1 MYYAI
6 TTTRDNRQRIIA
18 LEQEAEQYLAL
29 LVEAHTNPV
38 SQQTFNYND
47 RSWLNAQQGLE
58 QYLTQPLGKDRVI
71 TGIITDDM
79 VEL

>member
-6 TTTRDNRQRIIA
+6 TTTIDNRQRIIA

-29 LVEAHTNPV
+29 LVEAHMNPV
-38 SQQTFNYND
+38 SMSNMNYTD
-47 RSWLNAQQGLE
+47 ISWLNAQQAFRP
-58 QYLTQPLGKDRVI
+58 YLTESIGDDRVI

>member
-6 TTTRDNRQRIIA
+6 TTTIDNRQRIIA

-38 SQQTFNYND
+38 SMSNMNYTD
-47 RSWLNAQQGLE
+47 ISWLNAQQALRP
-58 QYLTQPLGKDRVI
+58 YLTEPIGDDRVI
-71 TGIITDDM
+71 EAVICDTM
-79 VEL
+79 MEV